1 MLHSAAA
8 AALARSFSALANGG
22 PQGTAVLT
30 PRQREIIELLVLGM
44 QNKQIA
50 RRLGIGVETV
60 KTHISRILDRLGV
73 SSRTEAVVVALRD
86 GLVA

>member
-1 MLHSAAA
+1 MV
-8 AALARSFSALANGG
+8 ALGL
-22 PQGTAVLT
+22 
-30 PRQREIIELLVLGM
+30 E
-44 QNKQIA
+44 NKQIA